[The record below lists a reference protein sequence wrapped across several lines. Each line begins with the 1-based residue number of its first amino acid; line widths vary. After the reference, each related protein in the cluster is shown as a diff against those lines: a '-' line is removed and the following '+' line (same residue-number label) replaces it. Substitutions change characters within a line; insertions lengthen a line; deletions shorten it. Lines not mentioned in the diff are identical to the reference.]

1 MSETKSSEQL
11 WYTLACTTTRREL
24 KVRDDARR
32 YGLRSFVPLKYEV
45 KQIRGHEQRLLVP
58 VLSRYIFVKGTLEE
72 VQDYIANAH
81 YIVYLQRSTF
91 SNYREYLTVPTKIME
106 DFIAITEHNE
116 EHITYFQPQEIR
128 LNVGDQVR
136 IKGGIYDGREGVI
149 MRIKGKRNRHLVVQI
164 PGVLIAAIEISSD
177 MIDLLALG
185 SGPNAQPRRGSAE
198 GPDPSARGSRV
209 LRAAP
214 DAKLPRPS
222 KNPDI
227 DKKLIFDL
235 AHRILFEISDKY
247 QHEHEYNLLL
257 TELCRTQARLLTF
270 RGYTPATEA
279 ELALPLYLADFA
291 LGSGP
296 NADFALGSGPN
307 AQPLRGSA
315 EGPDPSAKSLPSPRG
330 SSSGPDPS
338 AKSSSLRGSA
348 EGPDPS
354 AKSPSAPSLS
364 ESRLRKAILALKP
377 SSLLRAKCLLYL
389 SVLSKD
395 PVLLDELNAL
405 FATWRK
411 SPLSPHQRSLL
422 EEFSFLTS

>member
-185 SGPNAQPRRGSAE
+185 SGPNALALGSGPNAQSRRGSAE
-198 GPDPSARGSRV
+198 GPDPSARSRALRGSSENI
-209 LRAAP
+209 AP
-214 DAKLPRPS
+214 SAKPPRPS

-227 DKKLIFDL
+227 DKKLLFEL

-257 TELCRTQARLLTF
+257 TELRRTQARLLTF

-315 EGPDPSAKSLPSPRG
+315 EGPDPSAKSPSSPQG
-330 SSSGPDPS
+330 SSS
-338 AKSSSLRGSA
+338 
-348 EGPDPS
+348 EPDPS
-354 AKSPSAPSLS
+354 AKSPSAISPA